1 MNAPVQQ
8 YFIHPQFQA
17 QRTATPTLPL
27 TFRLGASAQIAAA
40 RIRAELLRIRL
51 GTPVGS

>member
-1 MNAPVQQ
+1 MNAPAQT

-27 TFRLGASAQIAAA
+27 TFRLSAPAQITAA
-40 RIRAELLRIRL
+40 RIRAELVRIRI
-51 GTPVGS
+51 GAPVGS